1 MKNLLTPFAK
11 HKFKGNDIPAQ
22 TGIQNGR
29 IEC

>member
-11 HKFKGNDIPAQ
+11 YIFKGNGIPAQ
-22 TGIQNGR
+22 TGFQNGR